1 MNIEERIKSESR
13 KLSDFYYPYY
23 MEQRY
28 PGAMKDLTQTN
39 TNYWK
44 AKVFFAYRKYFE
56 KAAKM
61 FCIRENYDAE
71 RFIKSSLMDGF
82 KYPQQLCNEYIW
94 KTYLNYMPAIHNSK
108 DDEIEVV
115 EEIVAAALEIKKNKS
130 VKEWL
135 NKKINQISVLSNR
148 IKFSPLLLAFSS
160 NFMDFCINNNCNYYD
175 FPKMRERVLN
185 LNISEKILNKIREV
199 LNEDYYRYNEDNEEL
214 SKLLEDQG
222 IVF

>member
-28 PGAMKDLTQTN
+28 PGAMKDFTQTN

-71 RFIKSSLMDGF
+71 RFIKSSLM
-82 KYPQQLCNEYIW
+82 
-94 KTYLNYMPAIHNSK
+94 NSNCCG
-108 DDEIEVV
+108 DNS
-115 EEIVAAALEIKKNKS
+115 L
-130 VKEWL
+130 
-135 NKKINQISVLSNR
+135 LS
-148 IKFSPLLLAFSS
+148 
-160 NFMDFCINNNCNYYD
+160 FCIKRD
-175 FPKMRERVLN
+175 FE
-185 LNISEKILNKIREV
+185 II
-199 LNEDYYRYNEDNEEL
+199 
-214 SKLLEDQG
+214 
-222 IVF
+222 

>member
-1 MNIEERIKSESR
+1 
-13 KLSDFYYPYY
+13 
-23 MEQRY
+23 
-28 PGAMKDLTQTN
+28 MKDFTQTN